1 MPSRKRARVGRRQQ
15 QAEDSEEDSEE
26 EADSGS
32 EVEVLEEEEAIYVHV
47 QSRCSLPLHAQ
58 PVPYLT
64 VCAHICVK

>member
-1 MPSRKRARVGRRQQ
+1 MRKRARVGRQQ
-15 QAEDSEEDSEE
+15 HEEDSEE
-26 EADSGS
+26 AE
-32 EVEVLEEEEAIYVHV
+32 EVICVRV